1 MNNKDYYEINIEE
14 IEKYIIGKKIK
25 DMSLEEIKNWI
36 EIQSQLIIFKDY
48 IIEKKY
54 DVINKVKKYIEGNFT
69 NQDGTIWH
77 SEMQNIYNILNN
89 KDN

>member
-1 MNNKDYYEINIEE
+1 
-14 IEKYIIGKKIK
+14 
-25 DMSLEEIKNWI
+25 MSLEEIKNWI

-54 DVINKVKKYIEGNFT
+54 DVINKVKKYIEENFT

-77 SEMQNIYNILNN
+77 NEMQDIYNILNN